1 MRYAAMKG
9 DVQLKPISAISRIVC
24 LIAQITLSMNN
35 LKLFGGRVN
44 KAIRMLCQYVKY
56 CQRLDITWETV
67 LVDRAKQLEES

>member
-1 MRYAAMKG
+1 MKS

-35 LKLFGGRVN
+35 LKLFGGSVN
-44 KAIRMLCQYVKY
+44 KAIEILSKHVNY
-56 CQRLDITWETV
+56 CERLDITWETV

>member
-1 MRYAAMKG
+1 MKG

-35 LKLFGGRVN
+35 LKLFGGSVN
-44 KAIRMLCQYVKY
+44 KAIKMLCKHVKD
-56 CQRLDITWETV
+56 CERLDITWETV